1 MQDILEKVLKVDK
14 TQVFLDIGHGLGNTC
29 LQAAYTIGCEARGI
43 EGKMVWADSWDT

>member
-14 TQVFLDIGHGLGNTC
+14 TQVFLDIGHGLGSTC